1 MDVEASLSSEPR
13 RQSQA
18 PAPAQPT
25 ALPALDP
32 DQRLVL
38 FDGVCNFCNAAVLFI
53 VDRDPRERFLFAP
66 LESDVGQA
74 TLKKHGCRED
84 LDCVVLVENEQAYTC
99 STAALRIAR
108 GLRFPWPLFF
118 YLGMLVPKLI
128 RNWMYRYFAAHRYQ
142 WFGESDQCRIPTPSM
157 RRRMVA

>member
-1 MDVEASLSSEPR
+1 MDVEATLSSEPR

-18 PAPAQPT
+18 PAQPT
-25 ALPALDP
+25 ATPVLDP

-53 VDRDPRERFLFAP
+53 VDRDPRERFVFAP
-66 LESDVGQA
+66 LSSDVGQA
-74 TLKKHGCRED
+74 TLKRYGCRED
-84 LDCVVLVENEQAYTC
+84 LDSVVLVENDHAYTC

-118 YLGMLVPKLI
+118 YLGMLVPKAV

-142 WFGESDQCRIPTPSM
+142 WFGKSDQCRIPTPAM